1 MSFILLI
8 IDIIYYNIKDMDSN
22 MGSFGSAIG
31 GSGALME
38 AMKRRGMDVGMGQ
51 VQSPASAGGG
61 APVAPMNDMQAA
73 SAALPQAPQ
82 QPAPPDSD
90 VTIATKALAT
100 MVTNDSKM
108 KKDLAT
114 MRTQGTM

>member
-1 MSFILLI
+1 
-8 IDIIYYNIKDMDSN
+8 MDQKPN
-22 MGSFGSAIG
+22 TGSFASPIG
-31 GSGALME
+31 GSPALIASMQ
-38 AMKRRGMDVGMGQ
+38 RRGMDVGMGQ

-61 APVAPMNDMQAA
+61 TPIAPMNDMQAA

-82 QPAPPDSD
+82 QPAPPDSEIL
-90 VTIATKALAT
+90 IATRALAT
-100 MVTNDSKM
+100 MITNDSKM